1 MLEPKLTDEERF
13 TEGLEADGARDRHHS
28 DQIASDWKDESQLAQ
43 PLRGT
48 SVERAYH

>member
-13 TEGLEADGARDRHHS
+13 TEGLEANGATNRHHS

-43 PLRGT
+43 LLRET
-48 SVERAYH
+48 SVERAYY